1 MKTWVTRK
9 GSGCVVARTR
19 RAPPLSRYFSYVD
32 LDRDF
37 TIALKRKY
45 ATLAKDVKIPV
56 GRQLSIEFSYQSM
69 GRAKTPSGATPLARN

>member
-1 MKTWVTRK
+1 MSSKALYDAWD
-9 GSGCVVARTR
+9 GSAENRSKPWKVM
-19 RAPPLSRYFSYVD
+19 D